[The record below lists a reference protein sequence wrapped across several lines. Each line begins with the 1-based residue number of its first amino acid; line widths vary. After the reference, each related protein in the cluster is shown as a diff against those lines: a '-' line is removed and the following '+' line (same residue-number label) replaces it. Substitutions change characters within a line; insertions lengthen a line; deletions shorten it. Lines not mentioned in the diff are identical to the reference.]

1 MEGFVVLFWGVA
13 FIPDHQSNVKLY
25 RIHNIHNALQ
35 RYLKLRDQKLPRSL
49 ILWIYYTKWVYP
61 LSIPLPNKGIR
72 QSTFDTLQIFPCA
85 YFGYQIRVLW
95 VWHKLYFGAYR
106 FFYIN
111 CFRLISRKWWNAYMH
126 TADYFHFW
134 HLRNFTLLFFNRN
147 EKNSAALITL

>member
-25 RIHNIHNALQ
+25 RIHNIHNAH
-35 RYLKLRDQKLPRSL
+35 LKLRDQKLPRSMT
-49 ILWIYYTKWVYP
+49 LWIYYTKWVYP